1 MDIPSESSHCVEHR
15 VEQSHCVAKG
25 FNALTSFSKKFW
37 RTDKTMRKSIDWKL
51 GVFGI
56 IALILA
62 LGLAVGDAVAVPSG
76 TITSGG
82 RVVAGSDSNA
92 IQIRITGVVAG
103 GFEITPPPDWPAM
116 QNTTAT
122 DPGYTTVTGGTV
134 TQDGIRDI
142 DGTHSQGATIVPAT
156 DTTTVTLLY
165 SNVTAP
171 TEVGRPVFTITEGTD
186 TSSYPSCC
194 DS

>member
-62 LGLAVGDAVAVPSG
+62 LGLVAGDAVAAATG
-76 TITSGG
+76 RITSGG
-82 RVVAGSDSNA
+82 RVIAGSTGNA
-92 IQIRITGVVAG
+92 IRIEITGATAQTPFSVTVPT
-103 GFEITPPPDWPAM
+103 GFPEMT
-116 QNTTAT
+116 
-122 DPGYTTVTGGTV
+122 GVT
-134 TQDGIRDI
+134 R
-142 DGTHSQGATIVPAT
+142 A
-156 DTTTVTLLY
+156 
-165 SNVTAP
+165 
-171 TEVGRPVFTITEGTD
+171 
-186 TSSYPSCC
+186 
-194 DS
+194 